1 MANTSITKRS
11 LISKANSTMVVTTA
25 VAAFVVVF
33 SLIACKTLVSQ
44 AGYQNRVISAKKKAV
59 TQLKDDLNARDSLVV
74 SYKAFNS
81 TSTNMIG
88 GSPTGTGAQ
97 DGDNATL
104 TLDALP
110 SSYDFPALATTL
122 EKILSS
128 QNLQIQSITG
138 TDQALTQNTAAPS
151 GAPQAVA
158 MPFQIQV
165 TGQYDAIKGLVSLFD
180 KSIRPFQI
188 QTMDVSGNQS
198 AMTLTLSAQTF
209 YQPEKTFNVGKE
221 VVK

>member
-1 MANTSITKRS
+1 
-11 LISKANSTMVVTTA
+11 MVVTTA

-59 TQLKDDLNARDSLVV
+59 SQLKDDLNARDSLVV

-81 TSTNMIG
+81 TPTNMIG

-138 TDQALTQNTAAPS
+138 TDQALAQSTAAAS

-198 AMTLTLSAQTF
+198 AMSLTLSAQTF

>member
-1 MANTSITKRS
+1 MANTSSTKRS
-11 LISKANSTMVVTTA
+11 LIGKANSTMVITTA
-25 VAAFVVVF
+25 VAAFIVIF
-33 SLIACKTLVSQ
+33 SLVACKTLVSQ

-59 TQLKDDLNARDSLVV
+59 SQLKDDLDARNSLVA
-74 SYKAFNS
+74 SYKAFVG
-81 TSTNMIG
+81 TPTNMIG
-88 GSPTGTGAQ
+88 GAPAGTGPQ

-138 TDQALTQNTAAPS
+138 TDQSLQQSGTAS
-151 GAPQAVA
+151 GVPQAVA
-158 MPFQIQV
+158 MPFQVQV
-165 TGQYDAIKGLVSLFD
+165 SGSYDAVKGLISLFD
-180 KSIRPFQI
+180 RSIRPFQI
-188 QTMDVSGNQS
+188 QTMDLSGNQS
-198 AMTLTLSAQTF
+198 SMTVTISAQTF
-209 YQPEKTFNVGKE
+209 YQPEKTFNIGTE